1 MVYLKQIA
9 ILGSTGSIGTQA
21 LDVCRHLG
29 YSVVAITA
37 NRDVDGIAAQARE
50 FLPRYAVMYDKIAAA
65 RLREELAG
73 TGITVLEGE
82 EGLCQAASMPEAELV
97 LNSLSG
103 MVGLRP
109 TLAALEAG
117 KTVALANKETLV
129 AGGRLITDTAR
140 RCGGRLIPVD
150 SEHTAIFQCI
160 QGEEQNK
167 IKTIL
172 LTASGGP
179 FFGKTRAETEHAE
192 VAKALAH
199 PKWNMGQKITVD
211 SATLMNKGLEFIEC
225 IWNFGVRPEQIE
237 VIVHPETIIH
247 SAVEFEDGSVM
258 AQLSD
263 PDMKLSIQYAL
274 TYPHRCPS
282 TVKHLS
288 LTDVGKMTFYP
299 PDLQEFPCLAMAIE
313 AITQGGLRP
322 CILNG
327 ANEEAVHAYLRG
339 EISFGAIARTV
350 RYALD
355 HVDPG
360 SDAYTLPEILAADQ
374 AARACARQY
383 ISTKE

>member
-274 TYPHRCPS
+274 TYPHR
-282 TVKHLS
+282 
-288 LTDVGKMTFYP
+288 
-299 PDLQEFPCLAMAIE
+299 
-313 AITQGGLRP
+313 
-322 CILNG
+322 
-327 ANEEAVHAYLRG
+327 
-339 EISFGAIARTV
+339 
-350 RYALD
+350 
-355 HVDPG
+355 
-360 SDAYTLPEILAADQ
+360 
-374 AARACARQY
+374 
-383 ISTKE
+383 